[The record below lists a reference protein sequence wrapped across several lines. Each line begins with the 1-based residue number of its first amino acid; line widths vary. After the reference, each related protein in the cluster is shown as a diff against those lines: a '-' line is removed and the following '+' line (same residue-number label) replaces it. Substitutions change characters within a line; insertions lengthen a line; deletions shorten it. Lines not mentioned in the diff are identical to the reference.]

1 MTTVVPDP
9 DHDPNDPDLSL
20 YAGEVYAFNAT
31 GSFTME
37 RRFED
42 IKLHPQSEPV
52 YVDVTESIQ
61 LAMDV
66 ATFKNKLGTFDP
78 VTDTWASDSITID
91 AAEVLAEIVNATR
104 VLSVGKYSTLYS
116 DFQSYVADYFGRV
129 EGFSSLFEAAS
140 EFAIDETNE
149 FTGESFVA
157 LINSVPTNG
166 TGRYTNELTG
176 SIEIANINKLLRYAV
191 DGNVFGNRVPGGT
204 NWGVGDGF
212 VAGDLIWVPEGTT
225 VTLKLG
231 IDAEALNPIN
241 NPNPNSSYVENITS
255 VNGNFSLE
263 ATATTE
269 MITRVVKA
277 PLLIKLITV

>member
-1 MTTVVPDP
+1 MTTVDDP
-9 DHDPNDPDLSL
+9 SHPINEPDLSL
-20 YAGEVYAFNAT
+20 YEGNVYALSAT
-31 GSFTME
+31 GGFTME

-66 ATFKNKLGTFDP
+66 ATFKAKLGTFDP
-78 VTDTWASDSITID
+78 VTDTWASDTITIE
-91 AAEVLAEIVNATR
+91 AADVLAEITNASR

-140 EFAIDETNE
+140 EFAIDENNE
-149 FTGESFVA
+149 FNGESFVA
-157 LINSVPTNG
+157 LINTVAPNKGS
-166 TGRYTNELTG
+166 YTNELIG
-176 SIEIANINKLLRYAV
+176 SIEITDINKLLRYAV

-212 VAGDLIWVPEGTT
+212 VAGDLIWVPDGTT

-241 NPNPNSSYVENITS
+241 NPNPNSAYVENITS
-255 VNGNFSLE
+255 INGNFSLE